1 MNSFKTFKNILKHYV
16 SDQNILQLQKQW
28 NSKDRVYHSLNHL
41 NDVITAIQKNIWF
54 DELNIGE
61 KHALLLAAFYHDA
74 IINPR
79 RSDNEDK
86 SIEYFK
92 KHYIGKSQGIKDAVC
107 ELIETTKYRFRPIN
121 KLKKIFWEADND
133 KFKNGYDNL
142 LKYEKQIRQ
151 EYLFVPEKEYKE
163 NRIKFLKTNIGLFG
177 TSADNNIKKIIE
189 WVEKNY

>member
-1 MNSFKTFKNILKHYV
+1 MNPFKTFRNILKYYLSESTINDIEQHWRDKKRIYH
-16 SDQNILQLQKQW
+16 NI
-28 NSKDRVYHSLNHL
+28 NHL
-41 NDVITAIQKNIWF
+41 TDVISAVEKNIWF
-54 DELNIGE
+54 DDLDTGE
-61 KHALLLAAFYHDA
+61 KHALLLAAFAHD
-74 IINPR
+74 IVYDFK

-133 KFKNGYDNL
+133 KFKSGYRNL

-151 EYLFVPEKEYKE
+151 EYSFVPEKEYKE
-163 NRIKFLKTNIGLFG
+163 NRIKFLKSNIGLFG
-177 TSADNNIKKIIE
+177 PSVNNDIEKVIE

>member
-1 MNSFKTFKNILKHYV
+1 MNPFKTFRNILKYYLSENTINDIEKHR
-16 SDQNILQLQKQW
+16 
-28 NSKDRVYHSLNHL
+28 KDKTRIYHNVNHL
-41 NDVITAIQKNIWF
+41 TDVINAIEKNIWF
-54 DELNIGE
+54 DDLSINE
-61 KHALLLAAFYHDA
+61 KHALLLAAFVHD
-74 IINPR
+74 IIYDFK

-92 KHYIGKSQGIKDAVC
+92 KHYIGKSQGMKDVVC
-107 ELIETTKYRFRPIN
+107 ELIETTKHRFRPIN

-133 KFKNGYDNL
+133 KFKSSYEDL

-163 NRIKFLKTNIGLFG
+163 KRIKFLKSNIGLFG
-177 TSADNNIKKIIE
+177 SATDNNINKVIQ